1 MLSKSKLKLLQSLS
15 QKKAR
20 EKEGMF
26 LVEGWRAVEEACASL
41 NQILLLVYTSDPK
54 RNERYASILSAAKK
68 ISRESYEA
76 SAKEFHLFADTVTA
90 QGIAAVVGTFSNEQ
104 EKTLSQL
111 AKGGRSFV
119 LALDEITDPG
129 NLGTIIRTCDWF
141 GADGILLSR
150 NCVELYNPKVV
161 RSTVGS
167 IFRLPFIDCSH
178 GEKSFPEILLGLKK
192 ERFALYGAEVSG
204 KNDLR
209 SLAWP
214 DKVVLVV
221 GNEARGI
228 STEIKALLDHHVSI
242 PRFGKAESLNV
253 GTATGIILSHFS
265 FQKRS

>member
-1 MLSKSKLKLLQSLS
+1 MLSKSKIKLLKSLS

-41 NQILLLVYTSDPK
+41 NEIPLLVFATDSK
-54 RNERYASILSAAKK
+54 KNESYASILSAAKK

-76 SAKEFHLFADTVTA
+76 SAKEFDLFADTVTA
-90 QGIAAVVGTFSNEQ
+90 QGIAAVVRTFSNDQ
-104 EKTLSQL
+104 EKVLNRLT
-111 AKGGRSFV
+111 KNGRSFV

-167 IFRLPFIDCSH
+167 IFRLPCIDCS
-178 GEKSFPEILLGLKK
+178 KSERLFPEALMKLKK
-192 ERFALYGAEVSG
+192 AGFVLYGAEVSG
-204 KNDLR
+204 SNDLR
-209 SLAWP
+209 SLSWP
-214 DKVVLVV
+214 EKAVLVV

-228 STEIKALLDHHVSI
+228 SPEIKAILDHHVAI
-242 PRFGKAESLNV
+242 PRFGKAESLNA
-253 GTATGIILSHFS
+253 GTAVGIFLSHYS